1 MIQQDEFYYGRRQL
15 IRYDKTGQP
24 SYSYLPLALADFLN
38 PQPGDDFAQ
47 GAEHK
52 QAALRVYA
60 CLRQLHQH
68 NPFLAVYRQL
78 KLLAADPALQPAPDV
93 MVIPNVVEPEL
104 SRSHFDVAIEDAR
117 PTCVIEVLSPRF
129 AQLDRREKLAFY
141 AQLGVSEYFL
151 IDPGL
156 RSDGNTG
163 GYELTGYR
171 LQRGGYVRNEPDEHG
186 RLYSSVN
193 RAWFALN
200 ALRDGFVVI
209 NEASGKPIEPEA
221 DVLERPSALAAQATF
236 RANAIATQL
245 ELLQR

>member
-1 MIQQDEFYYGRRQL
+1 MQQDEFYYGRRQL
-15 IRYDKTGQP
+15 IHYDKTGQP
-24 SYSYLPLALADFLN
+24 SYRYLPLTLSDFLN
-38 PQPGDDFAQ
+38 PQLGDDFAQ
-47 GAEHK
+47 GTEHE
-52 QAALRVYA
+52 QAMLRLYA

-104 SRSHFDVAIEDAR
+104 SRSHFDVAAEDAR
-117 PTCVIEVLSPRF
+117 PTCVLEVLSPRF

-141 AQLGVSEYFL
+141 AQLGVTEYFL
-151 IDPGL
+151 IDPGEHL
-156 RSDGNTG
+156 DGSTG
-163 GYELTGYR
+163 GYGLTGYR
-171 LQRGGYVRNEPDEHG
+171 LHRGSYVRNEPDDHG

-200 ALRDGFVVI
+200 VLRDGFVVI
-209 NEASGKPIEPEA
+209 DAATGKPIEPEA
-221 DVLERPSALAAQATF
+221 GVLEHPSALAAEATF
-236 RANAIATQL
+236 RANAIASQL